1 MRKFNFRKKHI
12 AAKDQSLQE
21 EIVNQYFDKL
31 DLGNVPEV
39 DDHGVEFRSDELYKR
54 ITAQIDGGVK
64 TKIFKKQWLVAASL
78 FAGLCFSAYIY
89 RNNILDL
96 VSPIASK
103 QIAAVNGKM
112 INVTLADGTKVW
124 LNGGSKLTYPE
135 RFRGDKREITL
146 VGEAFLD
153 VAHDAQKSFIVH
165 TGAIRTQVLGTSFNI
180 KAYPE
185 DHVVKVDV
193 LSGKVGVI
201 GASNNAKRSQTIF
214 LTPAQE
220 VVFNIDNNL
229 AVKKEMVDV
238 NALTAWRN
246 GELVFKNMPLPE
258 VLNTIEHRFNVK
270 INADLNLVRCSISA
284 NFTNV
289 SLVNIMKIMS
299 KLVKGK
305 AIQEGTGYRLRG
317 KGC

>member
-12 AAKDQSLQE
+12 TAKDQSLQE

-31 DLGNVPEV
+31 DLGNVPEA
-39 DDHGVEFRSDELYKR
+39 DDHGVEFRSDEIYNR
-54 ITAQIDGGVK
+54 ITAQIDGGGK
-64 TKIFKKQWLVAASL
+64 TKSFKRQWLVAASL
-78 FAGLCFSAYIY
+78 LAGLCFSAYIF

-112 INVTLADGTKVW
+112 INITLADGTKVW

-135 RFRGDKREITL
+135 KFRGDKREITL

-165 TGAIRTQVLGTSFNI
+165 TGAIRTQVLGTSFNV

-193 LSGKVGVI
+193 LTGKVGVI
-201 GASNNAKRSQTIF
+201 SASNNAKKSQTIF
-214 LTPAQE
+214 LTPAEE
-220 VVFNIDNNL
+220 VVFNTDNNL
-229 AVKKEMVDV
+229 AVKKVMVDV